1 MIAPAEHT
9 DVVTVAFQ
17 VAGNQLG
24 ESGVV
29 FDQEDVGHDV
39 SRNTVMCRSQ
49 IPCGSRL
56 ACYGGASDTESLTD
70 SPRSGAS
77 PLPHLILIVSK
88 VVQGYTPPVPCGLHL
103 TFLHR
108 RPTQLHSTTAQVAL
122 GCASQYWDKSMS
134 KNLFAPFCLLALT
147 LALSA
152 CDKSADEAPATPPV
166 KVRIETLAAKPLSIT
181 SELSGRIAAPRIAE
195 VRARVA
201 GVVMQR
207 VFKEG
212 HDVKQGDVLFRIDP
226 APFKADL
233 DSAQANLSKAEANA
247 FQARLQEQRYSQ
259 LVEGNAISGQDYDNA
274 RAAVRQTNAE
284 VAANKAAVERARLN
298 LGYATVTAPI
308 SGRIGRALVTEGAL
322 VGQNEATPLALI
334 QQLDPIHA
342 DLTQSTRELNDLRRA
357 FRAGSLKQ
365 VGQDQAKATLIQDDG
380 SLYPLPGKLLFAE
393 ISVDPGTGQIILRS
407 EFPNPDLDLLPGS
420 FVRVR
425 LEQAVDKQGISVPQ
439 RAITRDSAG
448 IPMVLLLDAEQ
459 TVSLQPVELGA
470 VIEDRW
476 IVSSGLKAGDRI
488 VVEGLQHA
496 RPGEKVE
503 VDDSPLVKE

>member
-1 MIAPAEHT
+1 
-9 DVVTVAFQ
+9 
-17 VAGNQLG
+17 
-24 ESGVV
+24 
-29 FDQEDVGHDV
+29 
-39 SRNTVMCRSQ
+39 
-49 IPCGSRL
+49 
-56 ACYGGASDTESLTD
+56 
-70 SPRSGAS
+70 
-77 PLPHLILIVSK
+77 
-88 VVQGYTPPVPCGLHL
+88 
-103 TFLHR
+103 
-108 RPTQLHSTTAQVAL
+108 
-122 GCASQYWDKSMS
+122 MS

-147 LALSA
+147 LALGACGNSA
-152 CDKSADEAPATPPV
+152 GDTPEMPLA
-166 KVRIETLAAKPLSIT
+166 KVRIETLEAKPLSIS
-181 SELSGRIAAPRIAE
+181 SELSGRIVAPRIAE

-201 GVVMQR
+201 GVVLQR

-233 DSAQANLSKAEANA
+233 DSAQASLRKAEANA

-259 LVEGNAISGQDYDNA
+259 LVEGNAISAQDYDNA
-274 RAAVRQTNAE
+274 RAAARQTAAD
-284 VAANKAAVERARLN
+284 VAANQAAVQRAKLN

-322 VGQNEATPLALI
+322 VGQNEATPMALI

-357 FRAGSLKQ
+357 FRAGHLKQ

-420 FVRVR
+420 FIRAR
-425 LEQAVDKQGISVPQ
+425 LEQAVDQQGLSVPQ

-448 IPMVLLLDAEQ
+448 IPMVLLVDAEQ
-459 TVSLQPVELGA
+459 NVSQQPVELGA
-470 VIEDRW
+470 AINDRW
-476 IVSSGLKAGDRI
+476 VVNSGLKTGDRI
-488 VVEGLQHA
+488 IVEGLQHA

-503 VDDSPLVKE
+503 VDASVAPVAQAAGQ

>member
-1 MIAPAEHT
+1 
-9 DVVTVAFQ
+9 
-17 VAGNQLG
+17 
-24 ESGVV
+24 
-29 FDQEDVGHDV
+29 
-39 SRNTVMCRSQ
+39 
-49 IPCGSRL
+49 
-56 ACYGGASDTESLTD
+56 
-70 SPRSGAS
+70 
-77 PLPHLILIVSK
+77 
-88 VVQGYTPPVPCGLHL
+88 
-103 TFLHR
+103 
-108 RPTQLHSTTAQVAL
+108 
-122 GCASQYWDKSMS
+122 MS

-147 LALSA
+147 LALGACGNSA
-152 CDKSADEAPATPPV
+152 GDTPEMPLA
-166 KVRIETLAAKPLSIT
+166 KVRIETLEAKPLSIS
-181 SELSGRIAAPRIAE
+181 SELSGRIVAPRIAE

-201 GVVMQR
+201 GLVLQR
-207 VFKEG
+207 VFNEG

-233 DSAQANLSKAEANA
+233 DSAQASLRKAEANA

-259 LVEGNAISGQDYDNA
+259 LVEGNAISAQDYDNA
-274 RAAVRQTNAE
+274 RAAARQTAAD
-284 VAANKAAVERARLN
+284 VAANQAAVQRAKLN

-322 VGQNEATPLALI
+322 VGQNEATPMALI

-357 FRAGSLKQ
+357 FRAGHLKQ

-420 FVRVR
+420 FIRVR
-425 LEQAVDKQGISVPQ
+425 LEQAVDKQGLSVPQ

-448 IPMVLLLDAEQ
+448 IPMVLLVDAEQ
-459 TVSLQPVELGA
+459 NVSQQPVELGA
-470 VIEDRW
+470 AINDRW
-476 IVSSGLKAGDRI
+476 VVNSGLKAGDRI
-488 VVEGLQHA
+488 IVEGLQHA

-503 VDDSPLVKE
+503 VDASVAPVAQAAGQ